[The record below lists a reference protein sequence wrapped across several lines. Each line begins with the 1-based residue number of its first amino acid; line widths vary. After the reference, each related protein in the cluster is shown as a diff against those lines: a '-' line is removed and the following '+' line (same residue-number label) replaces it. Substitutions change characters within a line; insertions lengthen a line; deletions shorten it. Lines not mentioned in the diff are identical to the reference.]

1 MKKALF
7 AVLVMCFVSMNA
19 YAGCKLLACGSFT
32 RFEPNVRITA
42 DPSGNQCWGCGLGP
56 NSCDNHDVVPF
67 VDALGD
73 IIELHQCTIKIGGNL
88 LTPNIGDDFF
98 SFEDFEPGV
107 FCDNSQLK
115 AANVAN
121 VNLANAKKTYRLK
134 GRATSSTSL
143 GDWDVFQSSAACIY
157 VECNAGFV
165 PNADKTACIVDTR
178 ESVCV
183 NSGGTYAGGVCS
195 CDAEKKL
202 KQNAGKTACEC
213 VSADYEFIATSKQC
227 EETAAS
233 RQRRQQQQQQQQNA
247 IKRKNCED
255 SGGTWAG
262 GACSCA
268 ASKKNLRLES
278 GKCVCVDANYQW
290 DPGSKTCKITDIAAL
305 KRACEAATGTYWTGK
320 ECKCTQAN
328 FWFDGAKCIENPKIV
343 ACRSV
348 RGAVWNQLEGKCK
361 CADAKQVL
369 SEGQCVE
376 SEDARREREAAE
388 QAAIIVAIKS
398 RIKTASK
405 TLDEIRAGF
414 DVSVWKDK
422 EGKFNTSRLVSDS
435 VAGVVLG
442 TAGGLITSNVVKKNQ
457 VENGFEDIQCTV
469 GGQVVANWG
478 DEFRVGIQ

>member
-7 AVLVMCFVSMNA
+7 AVLAMCFVSMNA
-19 YAGCKLLACGSFT
+19 YAGCKLLACESFSWY
-32 RFEPNVRITA
+32 EPNGYVHA
-42 DPSGNQCWGCGLGP
+42 DPSGNQCWGCGPGP
-56 NSCDNHDVVPF
+56 NSCGNHDVVPY

-73 IIELHQCTIKIGGNL
+73 VIGLYQCTSGFTN
-88 LTPNIGDDFF
+88 
-98 SFEDFEPGV
+98 SFENYEPGV

-115 AANVAN
+115 AASVADID
-121 VNLANAKKTYRLK
+121 LTNAKKTYRLK
-134 GRATSSTSL
+134 GSATSSTSL
-143 GDWDVFQSSAACIY
+143 GDWDVFQGSAACIY
-157 VECNAGFV
+157 VECKSGFI
-165 PNADKTACIVDTR
+165 PNADKSDCIADTR

-195 CDAEKKL
+195 CDAGKKL

-213 VSADYEFIATSKQC
+213 VSADYEFIAASKQC

-268 ASKKNLRLES
+268 ASKNLRLES

-290 DPGSKTCKITDIAAL
+290 DAGSKTCKITDIAAL
-305 KRACEAATGTYWTGK
+305 KRACEAVTGTYWTGK

-328 FWFDGAKCIENPKIV
+328 FWFDGAKCIENPDIV

-348 RGAVWNQLEGKCK
+348 RGAVWNQLESRCK
-361 CADAKQVL
+361 CADAKKVL
-369 SEGQCVE
+369 SEGQCIE
-376 SEDARREREAAE
+376 SDDARREREAAE
-388 QAAIIVAIKS
+388 QAAIIIAIKS

-414 DVSVWKDK
+414 DVSVWKDE

>member
-1 MKKALF
+1 MKKISFFIVIMGLFICDSALAKKKCVVTTCPNDASEIGENKEF
-7 AVLVMCFVSMNA
+7 I
-19 YAGCKLLACGSFT
+19 YA
-32 RFEPNVRITA
+32 N
-42 DPSGNQCWGCGLGP
+42 SGGGGQCY
-56 NSCDNHDVVPF
+56 SCDSNDYNNSDDECAYDAIVGQKNPVGRYVSLYRCTDVRGAEDEWHNFNP
-67 VDALGD
+67 
-73 IIELHQCTIKIGGNL
+73 TL
-88 LTPNIGDDFF
+88 L
-98 SFEDFEPGV
+98 
-107 FCDNSQLK
+107 CDNSP
-115 AANVAN
+115 
-121 VNLANAKKTYRLK
+121 VN
-134 GRATSSTSL
+134 RATSNTETYYLTEGSTKSEPVEV
-143 GDWDVFQSSAACIY
+143 GDHNMVKAGNSACVYY
-157 VECNAGFV
+157 VCKSGFI
-165 PNADKTACIVDTR
+165 PNADKSDCIADTR

-195 CDAEKKL
+195 CDAGKKL

-213 VSADYEFIATSKQC
+213 VSADYEFIAASKQC

-233 RQRRQQQQQQQQNA
+233 RQRRQQRQQQQQTA
-247 IKRKNCED
+247 IKRTNCED

-268 ASKKNLRLES
+268 ASKNLRLES
-278 GKCVCVDANYQW
+278 GKCVCIDANYQW
-290 DPGSKTCKITDIAAL
+290 DAGSKTGKITGVAAL

-328 FWFDGAKCIENPKIV
+328 FWFDGAKCIENPDIV

-348 RGAVWNQLEGKCK
+348 RGAVWNQLESKCK
-361 CADAKQVL
+361 CADAKKVI
-369 SEGQCVE
+369 SGDQCVE
-376 SEDARREREAAE
+376 TEDARREREAAE
-388 QAAIIVAIKS
+388 QAATIVAIKS

-414 DVSVWKDK
+414 DVSVWKDE